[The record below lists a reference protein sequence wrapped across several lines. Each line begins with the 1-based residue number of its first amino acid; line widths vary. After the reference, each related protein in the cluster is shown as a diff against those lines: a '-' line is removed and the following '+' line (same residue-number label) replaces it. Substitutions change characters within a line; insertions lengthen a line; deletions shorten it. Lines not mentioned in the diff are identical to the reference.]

1 MSGKMK
7 KLICALLTGTMVL
20 GSVGLVGFAA
30 DDTKAA
36 STDAST
42 AVEATAAP
50 EAAAATEA
58 PAASQ
63 EKAET
68 ATPTP
73 AASTEQAA
81 PESTVYDSDAYYQKA
96 LALCQG
102 LGIIT
107 GYEDGS
113 VKPDSTV
120 TRAEMA
126 AIILRMLANNS
137 TSTYQN
143 IFTDVAASHWA
154 ASTIQTASALGI
166 INGMG
171 DGTFVPDGN
180 VQYEQVAKMI
190 VCAMN
195 YKDTA
200 DYYGGYPNGYL
211 KIASDLDI
219 TKNAPGNIGVASER
233 GVVIK
238 MVYNALLADYNEPDG
253 MEYGA
258 QKYKAERTLAEYA
271 FDVKEEKGIL
281 LGTATTTLTGKDL
294 LKGQVAIKSKSEGE
308 DTEEIRTYN
317 TELAGLDDLLASN
330 VTFYYEVQNN
340 GDDRHLLAIAE
351 NTAKTTSVTL
361 SNEDIRNIE
370 TFEGFDGTKGE
381 IKVYDKSKYK
391 LSAAIEVVYNGTLI
405 TEADFADAKAKAK
418 EDDPRFAG
426 KEYIDFLKPDVGTIR
441 LVENNDENEGYD
453 IAFVDS
459 YETLLVSSA
468 TAKKVIANINNVSTS
483 IDVDETANDLTIS
496 TTISGMEAA
505 PRNLKKNDVASLK
518 RSLDGETLEF
528 VVSGENVTGTIKSK
542 STDDGK
548 EYITVDG
555 KEYEVDANAVKDAKM
570 GVEAIFHMDNF
581 NRVGYIE
588 TVTASGMLQS
598 GENYGWIISVYDSDD
613 GEDKVVTLFT
623 QEGKSVNATIGSSLE
638 YWAPD
643 ATEPVSLKEK
653 DAKAAVEALMEEDQ
667 FIKFSDTDGNAIITK
682 PDKNTKLNTPIR
694 LVKYKLNS
702 SNKLSKL
709 YCAVDSSTTDD
720 ESALRIDKKNKNGIL
735 NVSGSVAG
743 YVIADGIIEFN
754 VPKLVTDMKQA
765 SNFSIKEVASSNYV
779 VRENGSSRDYVIG
792 EFDGLN
798 ANIVINF
805 TASANAEA
813 DPTEMGTAEGG
824 PSIMVIDSIAEGYDS
839 DNDVDIY
846 EISGYV
852 GGSPVSVTT
861 NKNTNVGAGQKTLI
875 STSGNR
881 PFNFTQLWSAP
892 GSDDALTD
900 YLHKGDIILYT
911 ADGRV
916 ILRFASLTGEGVVDA
931 DGNFDPT
938 KMITYQGNGWYG
950 GARVTYRFGEL
961 LEHGLEDMA
970 YVVVNADAEYT
981 LTFDPSVA
989 IQLVTINSTGKVTV
1003 EKEAITVSELEDG
1016 DCVLAN
1022 LADKNTNMKAMVV
1035 YRFDG

>member
-20 GSVGLVGFAA
+20 SSVGFIGFAEDNTTDQA
-30 DDTKAA
+30 VTATAA
-36 STDAST
+36 PEA
-42 AVEATAAP
+42 EATAAP
-50 EAAAATEA
+50 EASEATEA
-58 PAASQ
+58 PAAS
-63 EKAET
+63 EETT

-73 AASTEQAA
+73 APAA
-81 PESTVYDSDAYYQKA
+81 PTNTAYDNDAYYQKA

-120 TRAEMA
+120 TRAEMS
-126 AIILRMLANNS
+126 AIILRMLANTS

-154 ASTIQTASALGI
+154 ANTIQTASALGI

-195 YKDTA
+195 YGGTA
-200 DYYGGYPNGYL
+200 EYYGGYPNGYL
-211 KIASDLDI
+211 KIAGDLDI
-219 TKNAPGNIGVASER
+219 TKNASGNTGVASER

-281 LGTATTTLTGKDL
+281 LGTSTTTLTGKDL
-294 LKGQVAIKSKSEGE
+294 LKGQVAIKSKSEGD
-308 DTEEIRTYN
+308 DTEEIRTYK
-317 TELAGLDDLLASN
+317 TELTGLDDLLASN
-330 VTFYYEVQNN
+330 VTFYYEEQNN
-340 GDDRHLLAIAE
+340 GDDRHLLAVAE

-361 SNEDIRNIE
+361 SNEDIKNIE

-381 IKVYDKSKYK
+381 IKIYDKTKYK
-391 LSAAIEVVYNGTLI
+391 LSSAIEVVYNGTLI
-405 TEADFADAKAKAK
+405 TESDFNDAKSKAK
-418 EDDPRFAG
+418 EDDPRFAD
-426 KEYIDFLKPDVGTIR
+426 KEYVDFLKPEVGTIR
-441 LVENNDENEGYD
+441 LVENNDENDGYD
-453 IAFVDS
+453 IAFVES

-468 TAKKVIANINNVSTS
+468 TAKKVIANINNVSTT
-483 IDVDETANDLTIS
+483 IDVDDTANDLTIS
-496 TTISGMEAA
+496 TTINGMEAA

-518 RSLDGETLEF
+518 RSLDNETLEF
-528 VVSGENVTGTIKSK
+528 VVSGENITGTIKSR

-548 EYITVDG
+548 EYITVNGTD
-555 KEYEVDANAVKDAKM
+555 YEVDANAVKDAKM

-598 GENYGWIISVYDSDD
+598 GENYGWIVSVYDSDD
-613 GEDKVVTLFT
+613 GEEKVVNLFT
-623 QEGKSVNATIGSSLE
+623 QEGKSVNATVGSSLE
-638 YWAPD
+638 LWAPD
-643 ATEPVSLKEK
+643 AAEPVTLKDDAAK
-653 DAKAAVEALMEEDQ
+653 DAVEALIKEDK
-667 FIKFSDTDGNAIITK
+667 FIRFSDTSGKPIT
-682 PDKNTKLNTPIR
+682 TKVGTNKLETPIR

-709 YCAVDSSTTDD
+709 YCAVDLATTDD
-720 ESALRIDKKNKNGIL
+720 ESALRIDKTNKNGIL
-735 NVSGSVAG
+735 SISGSVSG
-743 YVIADGIIEFN
+743 YVIPDGIIEFN
-754 VPKLVTDMKQA
+754 VPKLITDMKQA
-765 SNFSIKEVASSNYV
+765 SNFSVKEVAASNYV

-805 TASANAEA
+805 TASANAA
-813 DPTEMGTAEGG
+813 APSTEMGTAEGG
-824 PSIMVIDSIAEGYDS
+824 PSIMVVDSIAEGYDS
-839 DNDVDIY
+839 DNEVDIY

-861 NKNTNVGAGQKTLI
+861 NKNTNVGAAQKKLI

-881 PFNFTQLWSAP
+881 PFNFTDLWNAP

-938 KMITYQGNGWYG
+938 KMITYQGDGWYG

-961 LEHGLEDMA
+961 KEHGLEDMA

-989 IQLVTINSTGKVTV
+989 IQLVTINRTGKVTV

-1022 LADKNTNMKAMVV
+1022 LSDKNTNMKAMVV